1 MGIVSV
7 YLTPIL
13 TVLVSI
19 IYFRM
24 SPKEQRLHTRLAVS
38 GHGVAIAVLYCG
50 AILVSRFM
58 RLSPATK
65 YTIHD
70 IKYTIHDIWSYLLIV
85 PVIFIFFA
93 LMKFRGPLLVHLL
106 QIINMMGLVWTL
118 LLGSMF
124 LTDQWL

>member
-70 IKYTIHDIWSYLLIV
+70 IWSYLLIV